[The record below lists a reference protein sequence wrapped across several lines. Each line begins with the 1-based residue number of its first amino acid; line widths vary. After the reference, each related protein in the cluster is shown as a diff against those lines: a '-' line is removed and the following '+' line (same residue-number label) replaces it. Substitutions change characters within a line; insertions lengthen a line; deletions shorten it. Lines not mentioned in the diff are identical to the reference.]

1 MMVPGLI
8 TRKIVV
14 AKLDLIAEM
23 RRGIESLPLS
33 SFDSFTRDARMVAAG
48 ESYLRR
54 ALEALLDL
62 GRHVLAKGFGLPVP
76 EYAAIAE
83 RLGEKGV
90 LTAESAARLKL
101 MAGYRNRMVH
111 DYDVVAPPELYEI
124 LTERVGEIDQVTDS
138 IRSWL
143 ADHPDRIDDRL

>member
-1 MMVPGLI
+1 MVPGLI
-8 TRKIVV
+8 SQKIAA
-14 AKLDLIAEM
+14 AKLQIIAEM
-23 RRGIESLPLS
+23 LTGVDSLPLS
-33 SFDSFTRDARMVAAG
+33 SFDDFSLDPRMIAAG

-83 RLGEKGV
+83 RLGDQGV
-90 LTAESAARLKL
+90 LPPEAAAKLKL

-111 DYDVVAPPELYEI
+111 EYDVVTPPELYRI
-124 LTERVGEIDQVTDS
+124 LTERRVDIEEVVAGL
-138 IRSWL
+138 RSWL
-143 ADHPDRIDDRL
+143 ANHPERMDNRL

>member
-1 MMVPGLI
+1 MVPGHI
-8 TRKIVV
+8 SKKIVA
-14 AKLDLIAEM
+14 AKCETVSEM
-23 RRGIESLPLS
+23 LAGVHSLPLS
-33 SFDSFTRDARMVAAG
+33 TFEEFTRDPRMVAAG

-54 ALEALLDL
+54 ALEAMLDL

-83 RLGEKGV
+83 QLGRLG
-90 LTAESAARLKL
+90 LLSSDSAADLKR

-111 DYDVVAPPELYEI
+111 EYDVVTPPELYKILSGQMIEI
-124 LTERVGEIDQVTDS
+124 EDVVNS

-143 ADHPDRIDDRL
+143 SGHPDRMDDRL